1 MRYPLISLMRHTC
14 HVALMDGEVTS
25 PDTMSGWLRRRFLST
40 DEALNY
46 LNFWRHDRGALNDLL
61 WVVQRTGT
69 QPAGPRNGSTDDVLR
84 TLAALLVQQT
94 IVVLE
99 SSLQRTPMA
108 RLSLPPDTSAAALEA
123 LPALDDMPSEPVL
136 PPLLPALE
144 EVQIEGAEVIPEVNQ
159 SLEQIDASIKSL
171 DDVSVS
177 LAPTP
182 DKVPQVKESMTKAS
196 TNLRTELD
204 KL

>member
-14 HVALMDGEVTS
+14 HVALMEGEGAFQ
-25 PDTMSGWLRRRFLST
+25 DTMIGWHQRRFSST

-46 LNFWRHDRGALNDLL
+46 LDFWRHDQGALKDLL
-61 WVVQRTGT
+61 WVVQRTGPL
-69 QPAGPRNGSTDDVLR
+69 PAGPRNGSPADTLR
-84 TLAALLVQQT
+84 TLAALLVQQR
-94 IVVLE
+94 IVVME

-108 RLSLPPDTSAAALEA
+108 RLSLPPDASAAAVAA
-123 LPALDDMPSEPVL
+123 LPALDAIPTEPVL

-182 DKVPQVKESMTKAS
+182 DKVPQVKENMSKAS
-196 TNLRTELD
+196 ADLRTELD
-204 KL
+204 NL